1 MNETKW
7 EHFLQENGFCFLPY
21 NRRPVTLYSIR
32 SFFKYVLEYEVY
44 YEVNNLRLFFSTF
57 ILLKE
62 VKSFLFPQ
70 AFTIND

>member
-1 MNETKW
+1 MRQSGSISYKKTV
-7 EHFLQENGFCFLPY
+7 FAFCLIIDVLLPY
-21 NRRPVTLYSIR
+21 IPLDL
-32 SFFKYVLEYEVY
+32 FFKYVLEYEVY